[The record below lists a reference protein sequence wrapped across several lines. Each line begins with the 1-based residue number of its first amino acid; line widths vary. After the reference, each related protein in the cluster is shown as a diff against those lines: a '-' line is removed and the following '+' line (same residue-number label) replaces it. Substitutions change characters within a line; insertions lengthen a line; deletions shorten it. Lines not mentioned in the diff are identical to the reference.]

1 MYIVKR
7 YTVSKARERLADVL
21 DEADRTGA
29 VLIERGNA
37 QYIVT
42 AKPQRTRQAGR
53 PSSIETLDH
62 SVADGQWR
70 WEWTASGVRL
80 AGRRKRP

>member
-7 YTVSKARERLADVL
+7 YAVSKARERLADVL

-37 QYIVT
+37 QYIIT
-42 AKPQRTRQAGR
+42 AKPQRIRQAGR
-53 PSSIETLDH
+53 QSSIESLDQ
-62 SVADGQWR
+62 SVKDGQWR
-70 WEWTASGVRL
+70 WDWTSTGVRF
-80 AGRRKRP
+80 AGRRRRS